1 MFELM
6 RKIVKVNTAKLVLF
20 TSIFYIV
27 SAFIIH
33 FIEPEEFPTPFIGF
47 WWVMTTV
54 TTIGYGDYSPT
65 TVPGMVFGMF
75 LYLFGIGLI
84 GIIIGKILDSYTY
97 YRRLKMEGKLNY
109 KGKNHLIIIG
119 WSKSV
124 KKTINEILNNKEIR
138 SDVVLI
144 DQLEETP
151 FIHEQFHY
159 ICGNPTDTKVLQQ
172 ANIDYAHSVSV
183 FSSENEDEVLRD
195 GKTLLIATAIEEYA
209 AQQKTN
215 IYTIAEIVHEDH
227 IRMFQYANV
236 NEFILSGE
244 SFPHLMTKA
253 LLHHGSS
260 LLFTQL
266 LSHSY
271 DEHIWEIKPDPGW
284 KTYGDAFEFLKAQGA
299 NLIAAGSDLSIIRRL
314 DQPIPQDI
322 RLYVLCDQETYRK
335 LTVIQR

>member
-20 TSIFYIV
+20 ASVFYIL

-33 FIEPEEFPTPFIGF
+33 YLEPEEFPTPFIGF

-65 TVPGMVFGMF
+65 TVPGMLFGIF

-84 GIIIGKILDSYTY
+84 GIIIGKIVDFYTY
-97 YRRLKMEGKLNY
+97 FRRLKMEGKLRY
-109 KGKNHLIIIG
+109 KGKNHFVIIG

-124 KKTINEILNNKEIR
+124 EKTINELLNNKDIE

-144 DQLEETP
+144 EGLEEAP
-151 FIHEQFHY
+151 FAHEQFHF
-159 ICGNPTDTKVLQQ
+159 IRGNPTDTEVLKQ
-172 ANIDYAHSVSV
+172 ANIDEAHSVSV
-183 FSSENEDEVLRD
+183 FASENEDEVLRD

-209 AQQKTN
+209 EQQNKP

-244 SFPHLMTKA
+244 SFPHMMTKA

-271 DEHIWEIKPDPGW
+271 DEHIWEINPSPKW
-284 KTYGDAFEFLKAQGA
+284 RTYGDAFEELKKEGA
-299 NLIAAGSDLSIIRRL
+299 NLIASGTDLSIIRRL
-314 DQPIPQDI
+314 EEPIPHGA
-322 RLYVLCDQETYRK
+322 RLYVLCDQETYKK
-335 LTVIQR
+335 LGML

>member
-6 RKIVKVNTAKLVLF
+6 RKAIKINTARLVLF
-20 TSIFYIV
+20 TSAFYIA
-27 SAFIIH
+27 SAFFIH
-33 FIEPEEFPTPFIGF
+33 FLEPEEFPTPFIGF

-54 TTIGYGDYSPT
+54 TTIGYGDYAPR
-65 TVPGMVFGMF
+65 TVPGMLFGIF

-84 GIIIGKILDSYTY
+84 GIILGKIVDSYTY
-97 YRRLKMEGKLNY
+97 FRRLKMEGKLRY
-109 KGKNHLIIIG
+109 RGKNHFLIIG

-124 KKTINEILNNKEIR
+124 QKTIEEILNNKEIE

-144 DQLEETP
+144 DHLYEAP
-151 FIHEQFHY
+151 FVHEQFHY
-159 ICGNPTDTKVLQQ
+159 IRGNPTDTEVLQQ

-183 FSSENEDEVLRD
+183 FASENEDEVLRD

-209 AQQKTN
+209 AQQGKP

-244 SFPHLMTKA
+244 SFSHMMTKA

-260 LLFTQL
+260 NLFSQL

-271 DEHIWEIKPDPGW
+271 DEHIWQIHPDPSW
-284 KTYGDAFEFLKAQGA
+284 RTYADAFESLKNQGA
-299 NLIAAGSDLSIIRRL
+299 TLIADGTDLSIIRRL
-314 DQPIPQDI
+314 EEPIPPDASLSI
-322 RLYVLCDQETYRK
+322 LCDQETYRK
-335 LTVIQR
+335 LDLS

>member
-6 RKIVKVNTAKLVLF
+6 RKAIKMNTAKLVVA
-20 TSIFYIV
+20 TSLFYIA
-27 SAFIIH
+27 SAFFIH
-33 FIEPEEFPTPFIGF
+33 YLEPEEFPTPFIGF

-65 TVPGMVFGMF
+65 TVPGMLFGIF

-84 GIIIGKILDSYTY
+84 GIIIGKIVDSYTY
-97 YRRLKMEGKLNY
+97 FRRLKMEGKLRY
-109 KGKNHLIIIG
+109 RGKGHFLIIG

-124 KKTINEILNNKEIR
+124 HKTINEILGNKDIEAE
-138 SDVVLI
+138 VVLI
-144 DQLEETP
+144 DNSKEAP
-151 FIHEQFHY
+151 FIHEKFHY
-159 ICGNPTDTKVLQQ
+159 IQGNPTDTEVLQQ
-172 ANIDYAHSVSV
+172 ANIDQAHSVSV
-183 FSSENEDEVLRD
+183 FASENEDEVLRD

-209 AQQKTN
+209 AQQGKQ

-244 SFPHLMTKA
+244 SFTHMMTKA
-253 LLHHGSS
+253 MLHHGSS

-271 DEHIWEIKPDPGW
+271 DEHIWQISLDPEW
-284 KTYGDAFEFLKAQGA
+284 RTYGDAFESLKKQGA
-299 NLIAAGSDLSIIRRL
+299 ALIADGTDLSIIRRL
-314 DQPIPQDI
+314 EEPIPPNAH
-322 RLYVLCDQETYRK
+322 LYILCDQATYRK
-335 LTVIQR
+335 LDLT

>member
-6 RKIVKVNTAKLVLF
+6 RKIVKVDTAKLILA
-20 TSIFYIV
+20 TSVFYIL
-27 SAFIIH
+27 SGFFIH
-33 FIEPEEFPTPFIGF
+33 YLEPEEFPSPFIGF

-65 TVPGMVFGMF
+65 TVPGMIFGIF

-84 GIIIGKILDSYTY
+84 GIIIGKIVDFYSYF
-97 YRRLKMEGKLNY
+97 RRLKMEGKLRY
-109 KGKNHLIIIG
+109 KGENHFLIIG

-124 KKTINEILNNKEIR
+124 QKTITEILNNKDIK

-144 DQLEETP
+144 DALEEAP
-151 FIHEQFHY
+151 FSHEQFHY
-159 ICGNPTDTKVLQQ
+159 IRGNPTDTEVLKQ
-172 ANIDYAHSVSV
+172 ANIDYAHSVAV
-183 FSSENEDEVLRD
+183 FASENEDEVLQD

-209 AQQKTN
+209 AKQGKQ
-215 IYTIAEIVHEDH
+215 IYTIAEIVHEAH

-244 SFPHLMTKA
+244 SFPHMMTKA

-271 DEHIWEIKPDPGW
+271 DEHIWEITPSPAW
-284 KTYGDAFEFLKAQGA
+284 KTYGDAFEELKKQGA
-299 NLIAAGSDLSIIRRL
+299 NLIASGTDVSIIRRL
-314 DQPIPQDI
+314 KEPIPQDV
-322 RLYVLCDQETYRK
+322 RLYILCDQETYRK
-335 LTVIQR
+335 IEKL

>member
-6 RKIVKVNTAKLVLF
+6 RKAVKINTGRLVLV
-20 TSIFYIV
+20 TSVFYIA
-27 SAFIIH
+27 SAFFIH
-33 FIEPEEFPTPFIGF
+33 YLEPEEFPTPFIGF

-54 TTIGYGDYSPT
+54 TTIGYGDYSPA
-65 TVPGMVFGMF
+65 TVPGMLFGIF

-84 GIIIGKILDSYTY
+84 GIIIGKIVDSYTY
-97 YRRLKMEGKLNY
+97 FRRLKMEGKLKY
-109 KGKNHLIIIG
+109 RGKGHFLIIG

-124 KKTINEILNNKEIR
+124 QKTIDEILSNKEIKA
-138 SDVVLI
+138 DVVLI
-144 DQLEETP
+144 DHLKEAP
-151 FIHEQFHY
+151 FAHEQFHY
-159 ICGNPTDTKVLQQ
+159 IRGNPTDTEVLRK
-172 ANIDYAHSVSV
+172 ANIDQAHSVSV
-183 FSSENEDEVLRD
+183 FASENEDEVLRD

-209 AQQKTN
+209 AQQGKQ

-244 SFPHLMTKA
+244 SFTHMMTKA

-271 DEHIWEIKPDPGW
+271 DEHIWQISLDPSW
-284 KTYGDAFEFLKAQGA
+284 RTYGDAFESLKKQGA
-299 NLIAAGSDLSIIRRL
+299 TLIADGTDLSIIRRL
-314 DQPIPQDI
+314 EEPIPPDAC
-322 RLYVLCDQETYRK
+322 LYILCDQATYRK
-335 LTVIQR
+335 LDLT